1 MMEKRNMN
9 RPFQARLAGCSAL
22 ALTLTILAWLA
33 SGASAQNK
41 AKSSPEDDYYRILS
55 FTTPAGEVLEAGALE
70 TLPGGKVALG
80 TRRGEIWI
88 LENAYDPDPAKVKFS
103 RFAHGMH
110 EILGLAWKDGWLYV
124 TQRPDITRVKDTN
137 GDGKADLFEV
147 YAEGWDVNGDYH
159 EYAFGS
165 RFDSKGDLWFALCLT
180 GSFNSSSKFR
190 GWAGKV
196 TPEGKF
202 IPTTSGV
209 RSPGGIGLNAAG
221 DVFYT
226 DNQGPWNGTCG
237 LKHIVPGG
245 FVGHPDSFRWYAE
258 KDAAYLG
265 KPPQQPKSGS
275 RIVTEAK
282 RIPELVPT
290 AILFPYGKM
299 GQSASGLDC
308 DLSKGK
314 FGPFAGQLFVG
325 DQTHSTLM
333 RVFLEKV
340 NGRYQGA
347 LFPFRQGFGS
357 GVVPVRQGDDGSM
370 FVGGTNRGWGS
381 RGPKPFSVERL
392 VWTGKVPFEVHE
404 MKATPDGFELSF
416 TQPADKE
423 SLAQPGSF
431 KLATYT
437 YIYQSSYGSPEV
449 DHSTP
454 KIVSATPS
462 ADGLSVKL
470 KVDGLKEGHVHDL
483 SLDGVKSSAGQP
495 LLHAK
500 AYYTLNSIPAK

>member
-1 MMEKRNMN
+1 
-9 RPFQARLAGCSAL
+9 
-22 ALTLTILAWLA
+22 
-33 SGASAQNK
+33 
-41 AKSSPEDDYYRILS
+41 
-55 FTTPAGEVLEAGALE
+55 
-70 TLPGGKVALG
+70 
-80 TRRGEIWI
+80 
-88 LENAYDPDPAKVKFS
+88 
-103 RFAHGMH
+103 
-110 EILGLAWKDGWLYV
+110 
-124 TQRPDITRVKDTN
+124 
-137 GDGKADLFEV
+137 
-147 YAEGWDVNGDYH
+147 
-159 EYAFGS
+159 
-165 RFDSKGDLWFALCLT
+165 
-180 GSFNSSSKFR
+180 
-190 GWAGKV
+190 
-196 TPEGKF
+196 
-202 IPTTSGV
+202 
-209 RSPGGIGLNAAG
+209 
-221 DVFYT
+221 
-226 DNQGPWNGTCG
+226 
-237 LKHIVPGG
+237 
-245 FVGHPDSFRWYAE
+245 
-258 KDAAYLG
+258 
-265 KPPQQPKSGS
+265 
-275 RIVTEAK
+275 
-282 RIPELVPT
+282 
-290 AILFPYGKM
+290 M

-423 SLAQPGSF
+423 SLSQSGSF

-454 KIVSATPS
+454 KIISATPA

-500 AYYTLNSIPAK
+500 AYYTLNSIPAN